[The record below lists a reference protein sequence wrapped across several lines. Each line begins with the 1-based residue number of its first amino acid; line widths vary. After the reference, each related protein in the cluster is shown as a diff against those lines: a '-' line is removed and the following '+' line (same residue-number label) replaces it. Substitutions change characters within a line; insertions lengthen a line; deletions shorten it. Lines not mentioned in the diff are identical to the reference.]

1 MNKSTTRFFD
11 RVDDYIK
18 YRPGYPSEV
27 ITILVYEIGLDATK
41 IIADIGAGTGIS
53 TQLFL
58 NNGNKVFAVEPNK
71 EMRDASVSLLSKNKN
86 FTSVEGTA
94 EKSNLKDGSIDLIF
108 SGQAFHWFDKN
119 LAKIECTRILKPAG
133 NIVLAWNVRNEQD
146 EFQKEY
152 AKILSNIDDYNKVT
166 HKNISEEDIAAFFS
180 PRKFHKESIE
190 NCQAFDL
197 EGLKGRLK
205 SSSYCPKEG
214 LEFEE
219 IMKRVELLFHDFEKD
234 GIINFLYDTN
244 IYWC

>member
-1 MNKSTTRFFD
+1 MKTSATRFSD

-18 YRPGYPSEV
+18 YRPGYPREV
-27 ITILVYEIGLDATK
+27 INILVDKLGLDVTK

-71 EMRDASVSLLSKNKN
+71 EMREASVLFLSKNKN
-86 FTSVEGTA
+86 FISVEGTA
-94 EKSNLKDGSIDLIF
+94 EKSNLRDGSIDIVF

-119 LAKIECTRILKPAG
+119 RAKIEFNRILKPEG

-152 AKILSNIDDYNKVT
+152 AKILSNIDDHNKVT
-166 HKNISEEDIAAFFS
+166 HKNISEEEIAGFFS
-180 PRKFHKESIE
+180 PRKLHKESTE
-190 NCQAFDL
+190 NSQAFGL

-214 LEFEE
+214 LEFEQ
-219 IMKRVELLFHDFEKD
+219 IMKDVENLFHDFKKD
-234 GIINFLYDTN
+234 GVINFLYDTN